1 MYLGLSF
8 TYKGQGGDEMS
19 QKSQLNLNRT
29 TRDISRLA
37 VFVNDRKTEKK
48 SVREKSNKDKGINK

>member
-1 MYLGLSF
+1 
-8 TYKGQGGDEMS
+8 MS